1 MEERPIHYPH
11 YTPVPRANTQYWNLS
26 TGSHIAYSVY
36 DPPAGMPV
44 KPEPIVFVHG
54 GPGFRAFD
62 TDHAFYSQFTQD
74 GFRVYLFDQVGSGL
88 SGQLAQGSNY
98 TVERFV
104 ADLEAIREQ
113 IGAERLI
120 LIGHSWGGTL
130 IAHYAAAYPDHVA
143 KLVFHSPGGIW
154 DWKSAPFEDQRT
166 ARVKMALPPTRIMA
180 AIMLSHVSIV
190 ATANLV
196 PQDEFGDWI
205 MTVNDPGE
213 LVCKG
218 ERSKL
223 PIGFTPV
230 NLAGMNA
237 YPLLVAGRELNDPK
251 MDVRSQ
257 LGRVHAPAIMLT
269 SQCDFVP
276 WTEQSQYKQ
285 SIPGLH
291 NYYFTESGHFINFSQ
306 PEKLTVLIRSF
317 LLDQPPPF
325 SPYEGDTDPRPA
337 IKP

>member
-1 MEERPIHYPH
+1 
-11 YTPVPRANTQYWNLS
+11 
-26 TGSHIAYSVY
+26 
-36 DPPAGMPV
+36 
-44 KPEPIVFVHG
+44 
-54 GPGFRAFD
+54 
-62 TDHAFYSQFTQD
+62 
-74 GFRVYLFDQVGSGL
+74 
-88 SGQLAQGSNY
+88 
-98 TVERFV
+98 
-104 ADLEAIREQ
+104 
-113 IGAERLI
+113 
-120 LIGHSWGGTL
+120 
-130 IAHYAAAYPDHVA
+130 
-143 KLVFHSPGGIW
+143 
-154 DWKSAPFEDQRT
+154 
-166 ARVKMALPPTRIMA
+166 
-180 AIMLSHVSIV
+180 
-190 ATANLV
+190 
-196 PQDEFGDWI
+196 
-205 MTVNDPGE
+205 
-213 LVCKG
+213 
-218 ERSKL
+218 
-223 PIGFTPV
+223 
-230 NLAGMNA
+230 MNA